1 MDVLGEEEDL
11 LIVSSRADLT
21 ESLEESV
28 GGGREDIKLKLGEH
42 VVLHHDHVAAGE
54 LVLGDAQQLL
64 QAGWVDLLI
73 LGGDQNRGQSKDV

>member
-1 MDVLGEEEDL
+1 M
-11 LIVSSRADLT
+11 
-21 ESLEESV
+21 
-28 GGGREDIKLKLGEH
+28 
-42 VVLHHDHVAAGE
+42 LHHDHVAAGE